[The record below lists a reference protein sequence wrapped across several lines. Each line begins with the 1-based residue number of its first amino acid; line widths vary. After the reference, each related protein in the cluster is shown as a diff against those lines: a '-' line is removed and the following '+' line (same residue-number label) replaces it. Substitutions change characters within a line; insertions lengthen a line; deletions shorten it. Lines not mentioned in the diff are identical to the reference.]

1 MAILPRYQRTGI
13 TTRQPQNL
21 DFADVR
27 EQAKLN
33 QTLSQQLDR
42 MSNFAFQKAEEKAVE
57 RGEERVREEGAIPTL
72 QSIEAGGGPRGVA
85 EKAAAAA
92 ANRIAVVEI
101 ETLATQDMQALTL
114 EADKDNMS
122 MPTYQARMKDINDG
136 YKASLEVVDPV
147 AAGVLGARLAGSSS
161 NYENRYSEVV
171 FKKAKIAWAQKVNR
185 TVSAGSQALI
195 DSATQPGAT
204 EESLVA
210 AGKKLQESQLALG
223 VSDKKARTVVDS
235 TMKVA
240 VRQNRV
246 YLFNE
251 AAGINEKRSLIEQYE
266 ESPLPGVSYEAN
278 LNFVTAMQGKL
289 NREVGAAQTEA
300 TTDLSAAMEAL
311 ALTGEVPA
319 GYQFDEAV
327 IASVFPEEQADVL
340 AETWEGAQEDAANR
354 GALAYMD
361 GSKIGIIAR
370 GLEEDL
376 IQAKSDGS
384 PLDII
389 RAQERVI
396 AWEQSVSDRDD
407 KITKDAASFV
417 VSTNETVGDIVE
429 NTSIQ
434 FSRGKFEEATES
446 LLMLREVV
454 NGQYDDLG
462 VPGNMRNI
470 MPKPM
475 ANQLVNFIQS
485 IEPDVA
491 AQSFQSITDR
501 LGDYSPMFIEE
512 LRSQGLPPE
521 YVQAMY
527 ASKVTVKRE
536 LMELSNQSVKSITDN
551 LPKGTEDEVIR
562 AVNNDLSKY
571 REAFLAGSYG
581 PGNNIYN
588 QQVETIEKLVFS
600 RLKTGKFKNVGNA
613 VSSVLDDLIPE
624 YNQSV
629 INNQGKYVVPIEF
642 NQQTIISNV
651 GLLMSSDAIAQLG
664 IKPLDSPLVPTYIDE
679 AVSYASLSSTG
690 TFLNNSTGDGLALH
704 YNISGDYLKSGFEVK
719 FSELPGL
726 VKELYSSVEILAE
739 GTGYAGYS
747 AAGARQEG
755 LIQAGIAPE
764 EAVEQ
769 ESVVDPANSLASK
782 IEKMNAEVEK
792 ANAIRKS
799 NAELLKGTEGN
810 N

>member
-13 TTRQPQNL
+13 TARLMQNL

-114 EADKDNMS
+114 EADKENMS

-161 NYENRYSEVV
+161 SYENRYSEVV
-171 FKKAKIAWAQKVNR
+171 FKKAKIAWAQNVNR

-210 AGKKLQESQLALG
+210 AGEKLQESQLALG
-223 VSDKKARTVVDS
+223 VSDEKARKVVDS

-289 NREVGAAQTEA
+289 DREIGVAQTET

-319 GYQFDEAV
+319 GYQFPEAV
-327 IASVFPEEQADVL
+327 IASVFPEEQADAL

-376 IQAKSDGS
+376 IQAKSEGS
-384 PLDII
+384 PVDII
-389 RAQERVI
+389 VAQERVV
-396 AWEQSVSDRDD
+396 AWEQSVAERND

-434 FSRGKFEEATES
+434 FSRGRVEDAAES
-446 LLMLREVV
+446 LLMLRDVM

-462 VPGNMRNI
+462 VPEGLRNV
-470 MPKPM
+470 MPKSM
-475 ANQLVNFIQS
+475 AAQLVNFIQNIDS
-485 IEPDVA
+485 DVA
-491 AQSFQSITDR
+491 SQTFNEITDS
-501 LGDYSPMFIEE
+501 LGDYSPRFIEE
-512 LRSQGLPPE
+512 LRAQGLRPE

-527 ASKVTVKRE
+527 VNNPAVQKALVDMS
-536 LMELSNQSVKSITDN
+536 LMEVSNILEG
-551 LPKGTEDEVIR
+551 LPNTTKNEVITEM
-562 AVNNDLSKY
+562 NDVLGEYRQAYLS
-571 REAFLAGSYG
+571 GG
-581 PGNNIYN
+581 GNVANDIFN
-588 QQVETIEKLVFS
+588 QQVNTAQKLAFT
-600 RLKTGKFKNVGNA
+600 RLKNGSVGNISDA
-613 VSSVLDDLIPE
+613 VESAINDLIPE
-624 YNQSV
+624 YNQVV
-629 INNQGKYVVPIEF
+629 IETSGRYVVPMDF
-642 NQQTIISNV
+642 DPQVVRYNV
-651 GLLMSSDAIAQLG
+651 SMLMAGDALGQLG
-664 IKPLDSPLVPTYIDE
+664 IEPLDSPAAPDFVDE
-679 AVSYASLSSTG
+679 AVALASLSSTG
-690 TFLNNSTGDGLALH
+690 KFLNNSTGDGLSLH
-704 YNISGDYLKSGFEVK
+704 YDINGVELPSGFEVK
-719 FSELPGL
+719 FSELPAL
-726 VKELYSSVEILAE
+726 VKRLYSSSEMSVEAA
-739 GTGYAGYS
+739 GYA
-747 AAGARQEG
+747 QEG
-755 LIQAGIAPE
+755 QIQAGRAVE
-764 EAVEQ
+764 EAVVIDE
-769 ESVVDPANSLASK
+769 ANPYASD
-782 IEKMNAEVEK
+782 IQRIVEENK
-792 ANAIRKS
+792 
-799 NAELLKGTEGN
+799 
-810 N
+810 